1 MNEVK
6 EKVDVCPIRLIQ
18 NVIDYLDIKNDLS
31 KDELFDLIINQTPN
45 QKEYVEELE
54 EEVKEVDDLIKQ
66 LVGFKLWV
74 KENWN
79 FLF

>member
-31 KDELFDLIINQTPN
+31 KEELFDLIINQIPN

-74 KENWN
+74 KGNWD